1 MNTYLDAITPQS
13 EPIQSHEG
21 GDVFQVDEFTQMRR
35 FLILG
40 TEGGTLYAGERELT
54 IENVDCVRQ
63 CLDLDPVKAINL
75 IVEVSDEGLAPSNDP
90 AILALALAAAHSEER
105 TRRMAL
111 SHLKTVCRTGTHLMH
126 FMAYT
131 KKLRKSSRM
140 LRTAVGKWFND
151 MPAEKLA
158 YQAVK
163 YKSRD
168 GWSLAD
174 ILRLARPTPVD
185 AEHAAIYKYIVDG
198 EVGEGVPQIIMD
210 ATLLAVQHDIM
221 DVPTV
226 IRRSRLPREAVPT
239 ELLNDV
245 DVWAALLDDMP
256 MMAMIRNLSK
266 MTSIGLVST
275 GSDAAR
281 LVRDRLGDAEYLRRS
296 RVHPIA
302 ILAALKTYQSGRGFK
317 GSLSWNPVKTIV
329 TDLDE
334 AFYVAFGNV
343 APTGKRIL
351 IGLDVSSSM
360 ESARVNGMP
369 YMTARDAATAM
380 ALVTAAVEPHVD
392 IMAYSDVLVPVN
404 ITPTMRL
411 DEVMRITAAIPF
423 GGTDCRLPIFYAGSE
438 DKEYDA
444 FISYTDSETYGH
456 GQMYVHA
463 YLGGYP
469 GAREMKGYRGVLNSY
484 RKTYVKDARS
494 VVVGVSATDISL
506 NDPLDQYGLDVVG
519 FDTSAP
525 AVISEF
531 IKGRA

>member
-13 EPIQSHEG
+13 TPVKSHEG
-21 GDVFQVDEFTQMRR
+21 GDVFQVDDFVRMRR

-54 IENVDCVRQ
+54 IENVDSVRR
-63 CLDLDPVKAINL
+63 CLDLDPVKAINM

-90 AILALALAAAHSEER
+90 AILALAIASAHPEER
-105 TRRMAL
+105 VRRMAL
-111 SHLKTVCRTGTHLMH
+111 AHLSSVCRTGTHLMH

-174 ILRLARPTPVD
+174 ILRLARPTPPTK
-185 AEHAAIYKYIVDG
+185 EHAAIYKYIVDG
-198 EVGEGVPQIIMD
+198 EVGDHAPDIIKGAEFIKGPD
-210 ATLLAVQHDIM
+210 FNGSAVEI
-221 DVPTV
+221 V
-226 IRRSRLPREAVPT
+226 RGYRLPREAVPT
-239 ELLNDV
+239 ELLYDA
-245 DVWAALLDDMP
+245 DVWAALLDSMP
-256 MMAMIRNLSK
+256 LMAMIRNLGK
-266 MTSIGLVST
+266 MTSIGLISQ

-281 LVRDRLGDAEYLRRS
+281 LVRDRLGDQDYLRKS

-302 ILAALKTYQSGRGFK
+302 ILAALKTYQSGKGFK
-317 GSLSWNPVKTIV
+317 GSLSWNPVKTVV

-334 AFYVAFGNV
+334 AFYAAFGNV
-343 APTGKRIL
+343 TPAGKRIL

-360 ESARVNGMP
+360 VYAKVNGMP
-369 YMTARDAATAM
+369 YMTAREAATAM
-380 ALVTAAVEPHVD
+380 ALVTAATEPHVD

-404 ITPTMRL
+404 ITPSMRL
-411 DEVMRITAAIPF
+411 DEVMRITDAIDF
-423 GGTDCRLPIFYAGSE
+423 GGTDCRLPIFYAGSN

-444 FISYTDSETYGH
+444 FISYTDSETR
-456 GQMYVHA
+456 Q
-463 YLGGYP
+463 GYSVVAN
-469 GAREMKGYRGVLNSY
+469 GRKLNSYRDVLNSY
-484 RKTYVKDARS
+484 RKMYVKNARS
-494 VVVGVSATDISL
+494 IVVGVSANEFSL
-506 NDPLDQYGLDVVG
+506 NDPLDRYGLDVVG

-525 AVISEF
+525 AVISDF
-531 IKGRA
+531 IAGRS